1 MVRGHCRNR
10 GIDVGDVVAGRPRK
24 IDLHQLRGEIAAEA
38 AHPIA
43 PGAEAQ
49 DDVALPDLRV

>member
-1 MVRGHCRNR
+1 
-10 GIDVGDVVAGRPRK
+10 VGDVVAGRPRK